1 MEIEENVRRFCSHS
15 FDIMRYFVI
24 EFLAEYFLVQD
35 IWTSLKCITTIL
47 LMMAM
52 SYRCSKEKSEKK
64 KKIVLEY

>member
-35 IWTSLKCITTIL
+35 I
-47 LMMAM
+47 
-52 SYRCSKEKSEKK
+52 
-64 KKIVLEY
+64 

>member
-35 IWTSLKCITTIL
+35 FWTSVKYITTINWFIDDGDEL
-47 LMMAM
+47 LM
-52 SYRCSKEKSEKK
+52 
-64 KKIVLEY
+64 